1 MKVSARIAWFGFR
14 SWTRPAVGAVLFL
27 FAVGPRPDAQTADD
41 RDAVLKTVQAF
52 FDTMTARDVE
62 GARRIMVADGRFY
75 AMEMRKPAT
84 PLQSFTNEEYFGRL
98 QRSQQTNRERI
109 WNPEVRV
116 HGLIATVWAPYDFW
130 TDGKFSH
137 CGVDAFDLI
146 MTPDGWKISGG
157 AFTMESTCAA
167 SPLGPLKR

>member
-1 MKVSARIAWFGFR
+1 MPIDGEKPTSVVNELATIGRC
-14 SWTRPAVGAVLFL
+14 LF
-27 FAVGPRPDAQTADD
+27 FFVVGPGTDAQTRAD
-41 RDAVLKTVQAF
+41 RDAVLTTVQTF

-62 GARRIMVADGRFY
+62 GARRIMVPDGRFY

-84 PLQSFTNEEYFGRL
+84 ALQSFTNEEYFGRL

-137 CGVDAFDLI
+137 CGIDAFDLI
-146 MTPDGWKISGG
+146 KTAEGWKISGG
-157 AFTMESTCAA
+157 AFTMESTCEP